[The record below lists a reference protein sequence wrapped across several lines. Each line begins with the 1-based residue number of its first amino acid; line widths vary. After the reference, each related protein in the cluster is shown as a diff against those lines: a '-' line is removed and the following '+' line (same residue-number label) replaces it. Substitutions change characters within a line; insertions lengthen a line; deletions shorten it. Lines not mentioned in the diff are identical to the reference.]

1 MASAMIEL
9 GRVYLGF
16 HAPAQTVVPAAH
28 AAPASAVAASADGA
42 AAAAHAAQ
50 RYSDAGVRRAI
61 VGVRLDVVR
70 RSKAEGGITARLLAT
85 LAR

>member
-28 AAPASAVAASADGA
+28 AAPATAAATSADG

-61 VGVRLDVVR
+61 VGVRPEVVR